1 MRPVLNQRREEPKR
15 IRSHPQWRQTAWL
28 IPLISVRLPPTAE
41 CRPFSQARALAFSGG
56 AELGMLE
63 NETSDMADILSTGL
77 AWMLSGRAVL
87 PAYFTA
93 ETCAVIFR
101 QPANAN
107 RAPRSA
113 AAAGRAWGHDPVQ
126 PLLPTRRHCRA
137 ADRWETGGADQCAIA
152 SRHRVAAGD
161 ILRSALR
168 RRNAG
173 QSRFASRGRPKRCGS
188 RPGPIAGRLRTATVS
203 VVRRRHGLSAA
214 RDQIDRMRSR

>member
-56 AELGMLE
+56 AEIGMLE

-126 PLLPTRRHCRA
+126 PHLPTRRHCRA

-152 SRHRVAAGD
+152 SRHRVAAENTYAAPFVAEKLANLDSRQGAD
-161 ILRSALR
+161 RSAAVPGQAQLPGGGEQR
-168 RRNAG
+168 RPVSSG
-173 QSRFASRGRPKRCGS
+173 GD
-188 RPGPIAGRLRTATVS
+188 TAFPPL
-203 VVRRRHGLSAA
+203 G
-214 RDQIDRMRSR
+214 IRSTG